1 MRKHVPMRVI
11 IAQAVESQIQYDN
24 PPETRKTLRRL
35 LDLGY
40 SELDAKAMIGKAMAC
55 HYYRVMCLQE
65 PPDKL
70 VYERDLQQLPVL
82 PWELDAGI
90 TENAVIRDVLDNTNI
105 DTRTEE
111 EWRARYQ
118 ELRSTTFTIHN
129 AMIKLMGKE
138 RLFES
143 ARALGMAHGDS
154 FVSLSDTEI
163 DLICDHAIYA
173 DPRQRVEHIHA
184 YRATQYALDDDS
196 ELVLASMLD
205 AKYCLLQYESHYIAD
220 LGVKVI
226 DLLRQHKFALY
237 DINLSRTANQ
247 NMLIA
252 THVIAPEGIHMTTGG
267 GLPVPNRECLSAI
280 ENFFGV
286 EFGSGK
292 RNFDEHNTT
301 GTLTTGIIR
310 ILLRAGASERI
321 WYAEAR
327 PTSGA
332 SATR

>member
-1 MRKHVPMRVI
+1 MRKPVPMRVV
-11 IAQAVESQIQYDN
+11 IARAVASQIQYDN

-154 FVSLSDTEI
+154 FVS
-163 DLICDHAIYA
+163 
-173 DPRQRVEHIHA
+173 QRYGNRPYLRPCHLCRSA
-184 YRATQYALDDDS
+184 ATGGAHS
-196 ELVLASMLD
+196 
-205 AKYCLLQYESHYIAD
+205 C
-220 LGVKVI
+220 
-226 DLLRQHKFALY
+226 
-237 DINLSRTANQ
+237 LSRHAVCAGRRFR
-247 NMLIA
+247 IGVGVHA
-252 THVIAPEGIHMTTGG
+252 GCEV
-267 GLPVPNRECLSAI
+267 LSAA
-280 ENFFGV
+280 V
-286 EFGSGK
+286 
-292 RNFDEHNTT
+292 
-301 GTLTTGIIR
+301 
-310 ILLRAGASERI
+310 
-321 WYAEAR
+321 
-327 PTSGA
+327 
-332 SATR
+332 